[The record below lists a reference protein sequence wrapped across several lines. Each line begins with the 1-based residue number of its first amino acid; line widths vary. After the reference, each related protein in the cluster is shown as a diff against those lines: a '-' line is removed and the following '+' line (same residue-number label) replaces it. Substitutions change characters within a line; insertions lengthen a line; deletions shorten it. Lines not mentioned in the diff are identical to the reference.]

1 MGIVG
6 IRKGLLRK
14 KAIIRG
20 SGCIYEAE
28 RVTVGVVAE
37 TSKG

>member
-14 KAIIRG
+14 KAIIWG
-20 SGCIYEAE
+20 NGCIYEAD
-28 RVTVGVVAE
+28 RVMVGVVAE
-37 TSKG
+37 TSRG